1 MQSPARP
8 DPLLQQAPKA
18 QRIAIVAALC
28 VAVLCLVYA
37 VVLAVGLLSLPSPQH
52 QIQDP
57 WFTLMEVLIIA
68 IAPAMVVFT
77 AGLLAQATDA
87 HRPYA
92 VAAVAFMTA
101 CATLTCAVHFS
112 VLTLSREP
120 GFGGQD
126 WARNVLAFEWPSVV
140 YALDILA
147 WDVFFPLA
155 AVFAALSVQGS
166 GLAAVARRLLYAS
179 AALAF
184 IGLAG
189 VPLANMQVRNIG
201 IVGYA
206 VLFPVAAACM
216 ARLFS
221 LQGRAS
227 SA

>member
-1 MQSPARP
+1 LLKQSP
-8 DPLLQQAPKA
+8 KT
-18 QRIAIVAALC
+18 QRMTIVAALC
-28 VAVLCLVYA
+28 VAVLCFVYA
-37 VVLAVGLLSLPSPQH
+37 VVLAFGLLLLPSPRH

-57 WFTLMEVLIIA
+57 WFTLMEILIIA

-77 AGLLAQATDA
+77 AGLHVQATES

-92 VAAVAFMTA
+92 VASVAFMTA
-101 CATLTCAVHFS
+101 CATLTCGVHFS
-112 VLTLSREP
+112 VLTLSRAP
-120 GFGGQD
+120 GFAGQE
-126 WARNVLAFEWPSVV
+126 WAGNVFAFQWPSVV

-155 AVFAALSVQGS
+155 AVFAALTVQGP

-179 AALAF
+179 AVLAF

-206 VLFPVAAACM
+206 VLFPIAAAFL
-216 ARLFS
+216 A
-221 LQGRAS
+221 AS
-227 SA
+227 SARTSGVNQSKGAS

>member
-1 MQSPARP
+1 
-8 DPLLQQAPKA
+8 
-18 QRIAIVAALC
+18 
-28 VAVLCLVYA
+28 
-37 VVLAVGLLSLPSPQH
+37 
-52 QIQDP
+52 
-57 WFTLMEVLIIA
+57 
-68 IAPAMVVFT
+68 
-77 AGLLAQATDA
+77 
-87 HRPYA
+87 
-92 VAAVAFMTA
+92 MTA

-120 GFGGQD
+120 GFGGQG
-126 WARNVLAFEWPSVV
+126 WARDVFAFEWPSVV

-155 AVFAALSVQGS
+155 AVFAALTVQGP

-201 IVGYA
+201 IIGYA
-206 VLFPVAAACM
+206 VLFPVAAALV

-221 LQGRAS
+221 RQQSKRMS
-227 SA
+227 

>member
-1 MQSPARP
+1 
-8 DPLLQQAPKA
+8 LLTQAPKA
-18 QRIAIVAALC
+18 RRMAIVAAHC
-28 VAVLCLVYA
+28 IGVLCLVYA
-37 VVLAVGLLSLPSPQH
+37 AVLALGLLLLPSPQH

-77 AGLLAQATDA
+77 AGLNAQAADA
-87 HRPYA
+87 DRPYA
-92 VAAVAFMTA
+92 VASVAFMTA
-101 CATLTCAVHFS
+101 CATLTCGVHFS
-112 VLTLSREP
+112 VLSLSREP
-120 GFGGQD
+120 GFTGQE
-126 WARNVLAFEWPSVV
+126 WARNVFAFQWPSVV

-155 AVFAALSVQGS
+155 AIFAALTVKGS
-166 GLAAVARRLLYAS
+166 GLAAVARRLLCAS

-206 VLFPVAAACM
+206 VLFPVAAAFM

-221 LQGRAS
+221 CNQSKGMS
-227 SA
+227 

>member
-1 MQSPARP
+1 MLARP
-8 DPLLQQAPKA
+8 DPLLNQTPKV
-18 QRIAIVAALC
+18 QRMAIVGALC
-28 VAVLCLVYA
+28 VAVLCFVYA
-37 VVLAVGLLSLPSPQH
+37 VVLALGLLLLPSPQH

-57 WFTLMEVLIIA
+57 WFTLMEVLIMA

-77 AGLLAQATDA
+77 AGLLAGATDA

-92 VAAVAFMTA
+92 VASVAFMTA
-101 CATLTCAVHFS
+101 CAVLTCAVHFS

-120 GFGGQD
+120 GIAGQD
-126 WARNVLAFEWPSVV
+126 WATHVFAFQWPSVV

-155 AVFAALSVQGS
+155 ALFAALTVAGP
-166 GLAAVARRLLYAS
+166 GLAAIARRLLFAS

-189 VPLANMQVRNIG
+189 VPLADMQVRNIG

-206 VLFPVAAACM
+206 VLFPIAAAFL
-216 ARLFS
+216 AAHSVRTS
-221 LQGRAS
+221 GVPGSRH
-227 SA
+227 